1 MQNSR
6 KSKDY
11 SQSLQTSAIEFEAQD
26 CETVP
31 PGTGDPLNTVCNAQS
46 TGSTSPDA
54 PPSAPSTGT
63 ARQSSVRP
71 KRDFWRAFKEK
82 VNQNKK
88 KIGDVTIE
96 ELKIKLR
103 NELDRY
109 QSYDMLD
116 VSECPFSWWAK
127 HKQVFPN
134 ISKLALN
141 VLFIPATSVPTE
153 RLFSTAGQII
163 TERRNRLL
171 PENAEKLIFLNLNLH
186 KEIEKKKNV

>member
-1 MQNSR
+1 M
-6 KSKDY
+6 
-11 SQSLQTSAIEFEAQD
+11 
-26 CETVP
+26 
-31 PGTGDPLNTVCNAQS
+31 
-46 TGSTSPDA
+46 
-54 PPSAPSTGT
+54 
-63 ARQSSVRP
+63 
-71 KRDFWRAFKEK
+71 
-82 VNQNKK
+82 
-88 KIGDVTIE
+88 TIE

-163 TERRNRLL
+163 TERRNRLQ

-186 KEIEKKKNV
+186 KEIEKNL